1 MDDYRHRPRKNTP
14 HVVKAYDAE
23 KGNYIGRVVDITAD
37 GMMLVTKE
45 NFTVGRT
52 LQMRVIL
59 PVMVQLKTDVVVEA
73 KVVWREP
80 DTNPSFCKTGFNFVN
95 LPGEEGFLL
104 EDVMHKLNLVG

>member
-1 MDDYRHRPRKNTP
+1 MEDYRHRPRKNTP

-23 KGNYIGRVVDITAD
+23 QGDYIGRVVDITAD

-45 NFTVGRT
+45 NFTVGQTFR
-52 LQMRVIL
+52 LRIIL
-59 PVMVQLKTDVVVEA
+59 PVMVQQKTDVVIEA
-73 KVVWREP
+73 AVIWREP
-80 DTNPSFCKTGFNFVN
+80 DTNPNFCKTGFTFVN